1 MSINSN
7 YFSLLSKLPPYVF
20 SVVNDLKYRARR
32 NGEDIIDF
40 GMGNPDGATPDFIVE
55 KLKEVVMRPDTH
67 RYSQSK
73 GIPKLRQAITDWYA
87 RKFDVALDPEEEAI
101 ATLGSKEGLS
111 HLAIAT
117 MDKGDVILVPNPAYP
132 IHPFGFVIAG
142 ADIHHVPIGPG
153 IDFFKSLKDAIKN
166 FPNYENEIK
175 QYYPNHR
182 NMVNGVY
189 QDTID
194 IFRKI
199 KSSGYPCYVLSNW
212 SDETYEGMEDQHPF
226 LKEFDDKI
234 ISGRE
239 FLVKPDPEIYKLAIS
254 RFNLTPE
261 QTLFIDDR
269 IENIEAAQSLGF
281 QTIHLTDPLT
291 IKSQI
296 ANHIIV

>member
-1 MSINSN
+1 MKITKFLFDLGNV
-7 YFSLLSKLPPYVF
+7 FFDWDPHYVF
-20 SVVNDLKYRARR
+20 KN
-32 NGEDIIDF
+32 II
-40 GMGNPDGATPDFIVE
+40 PDQTKREYFINTIE
-55 KLKEVVMRPDTH
+55 FPHLDMRCDAGV
-67 RYSQSK
+67 K
-73 GIPKLRQAITDWYA
+73 ID
-87 RKFDVALDPEEEAI
+87 EA
-101 ATLGSKEGLS
+101 
-111 HLAIAT
+111 
-117 MDKGDVILVPNPAYP
+117 VR
-132 IHPFGFVIAG
+132 
-142 ADIHHVPIGPG
+142 
-153 IDFFKSLKDAIKN
+153 DAIKN
-166 FPNYENEIK
+166 YPNYENEIK

-189 QDTID
+189 KDTID

-226 LKEFDDKI
+226 LREFDDKI

-239 FLVKPDPEIYKLAIS
+239 FLVKPDLEIYKLAIS